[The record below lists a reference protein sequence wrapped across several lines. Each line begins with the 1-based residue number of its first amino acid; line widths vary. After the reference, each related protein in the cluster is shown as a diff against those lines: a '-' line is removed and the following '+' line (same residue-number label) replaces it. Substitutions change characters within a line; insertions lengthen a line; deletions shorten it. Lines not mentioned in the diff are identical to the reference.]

1 MTASPKAMILAA
13 GRGERMRPLT
23 DRLPKPLLSVA
34 GVPMIEHVVRNLA
47 RAAVTDL
54 VVNLGYRGA
63 QISQHLGGGDRLGVT
78 ITYSDEGDPP
88 LETGGG
94 VFRALGLLGRDPFL
108 LVNADV
114 YADFDFSALAR
125 RATEFPAT
133 DLAHLVLVPNP
144 EHRREGDFGL
154 DRGRSRNDGDP
165 RLTFSGIS
173 ILRPELFVN
182 CEDGRFPLAP
192 LLRQAAA
199 CDQLGGERFDG
210 DWSDVGTPARLA
222 ELESRLQRRG
232 PGPQE

>member
-1 MTASPKAMILAA
+1 MILAA

-34 GVPMIEHVVRNLA
+34 GVPMIDYVVRRLA
-47 RAAVTDL
+47 GAGVKDL
-54 VVNLGYRGA
+54 VVNLGYRGE
-63 QISQHLGGGDRLGVT
+63 QIREHLGQGSDFGLR
-78 ITYSDEGDPP
+78 IAYSDEGDPP

-94 VFRALGLLGRDPFL
+94 VFRALRLLGDAPFL

-114 YADFDFSALAR
+114 YADYEFAPLTAR
-125 RATEFPAT
+125 AAGFPQK

-144 EHRREGDFGL
+144 EHRADGDFGL
-154 DRGRSRNDGDP
+154 EGDRSRNDGDP

-173 ILRPELFVN
+173 ILRPALFVN

-210 DWSDVGTPARLA
+210 TWSDVGTPQRLA
-222 ELESRLQRRG
+222 ELESRLQQRG
-232 PGPQE
+232 LRSQE